1 MLSDVFANK
10 GDDPRCSSLYRIEE
24 QSGSSS
30 LASEDCT
37 PILINVSLNTER
49 RGRDTTVP
57 ILTIEKPCNQKD
69 VDEGWYQFDTF
80 FVGCFLLFAVFF
92 LVFVWACLQQS
103 KDDSDYE
110 EDAMHHQIHGNHLVG
125 ATVIQEHRACIC
137 SEKTKQNEKQSNVFP
152 LTNANNIMIHV
163 LILMNM
169 PFEGPWSVVKH
180 KSYTIFLVIF
190 ALI

>member
-1 MLSDVFANK
+1 MFFY
-10 GDDPRCSSLYRIEE
+10 SLYWIEE
-24 QSGSSS
+24 HSGSSPC
-30 LASEDCT
+30 LAKIALRS
-37 PILINVSLNTER
+37 LINFSLNTQR
-49 RGRDTTVP
+49 RGRDTTFP

-103 KDDSDYE
+103 KDDSDNQK
-110 EDAMHHQIHGNHLVG
+110 DAVHHQIHGNHLVG

-180 KSYTIFLVIF
+180 NSYTIFLGIF